1 MLFRSKRLHAHVGQ
15 PCDGAGRVVGVQRG
29 QHQVAR
35 QAGLNGDL
43 RRFRIA
49 DFANHHHVRVLPQDG
64 AQRAGK
70 GEFNARV
77 HLRLPH
83 ARQVVFDGVFH
94 RHDVAVRRI
103 QPRQAGVQ
111 RGRFAAAC
119 GAGHQND
126 AVRLV
131 YELLKALQHAALH
144 AHGFQREAAFRLVQ
158 QAQHRPLAMRAGQ
171 GRYAHVDGPRAQPQ
185 ADAAILRQAL
195 FGNVQLGHDLQA
207 ADERGVQ
214 RAVGLHHLAQRAVHA
229 KAHAGVALV
238 RLNVNVARAIAR
250 GLREQRVEHAD
261 DGRVV
266 RRLQQV
272 FHGRQLLHDAREVH
286 VRLHV

>member
-1 MLFRSKRLHAHVGQ
+1 M
-15 PCDGAGRVVGVQRG
+15 
-29 QHQVAR
+29 
-35 QAGLNGDL
+35 
-43 RRFRIA
+43 
-49 DFANHHHVRVLPQDG
+49 
-64 AQRAGK
+64 
-70 GEFNARV
+70 
-77 HLRLPH
+77 
-83 ARQVVFDGVFH
+83 
-94 RHDVAVRRI
+94 
-103 QPRQAGVQ
+103 
-111 RGRFAAAC
+111 
-119 GAGHQND
+119 
-126 AVRLV
+126 
-131 YELLKALQHAALH
+131 
-144 AHGFQREAAFRLVQ
+144 
-158 QAQHRPLAMRAGQ
+158 
-171 GRYAHVDGPRAQPQ
+171 
-185 ADAAILRQAL
+185 RQAL

-286 VRLHV
+286 VRLHFADHGGGAGFALRVGVADALGQRGLVLHLQRQGPLALAVAAQRLAQAGAVAARAGPQGERLAVVFQQQQGRAREGVGQGIAHQSPM